1 MRTQSPKKAFTLIEL
16 LVVISI
22 IGLLISL
29 LLPALQSSRTTAQMI
44 QSGAQLRD
52 LFIAQSR
59 YISDNNQGVPWV
71 KFPWSSVPNSPY
83 YNTSPYGPG
92 TFKYY
97 QFPWSAMLWD
107 TGYIEDWR
115 AFWSPGRDLSMPYN
129 AGGESLFTRL
139 TTPAAGGIT
148 KRSAAAYGSAFSMSY
163 WGMTGYGMVG
173 VLAGSGVATVDG
185 MYERPNIT
193 NLDKTRLGLSK
204 TISLAEGWRTDDHTP
219 AGPPSAGTYRIEP
232 VRNSNEPTIYLYN
245 YNNNV
250 ARSYWDGHVLVSESR
265 SIGWDCTSRLSTYDG
280 TPYGGRWTYGW
291 HNGPTGYVSR
301 APWYTNTVT
310 WGIED

>member
-29 LLPALQSSRTTAQMI
+29 LLPALGSSRTTAQMI

-52 LFIAQSR
+52 MFIAQSR
-59 YISDNNQGVPWV
+59 YIADNNQGVPWV
-71 KFPWSSVPNSPY
+71 RFPSSSVTTSPY
-83 YNTSPYGPG
+83 YNTGPYGPG
-92 TFKYY
+92 TYKYY
-97 QFPWSAMLWD
+97 QFYWSAMLWD
-107 TGYIEDWR
+107 TGYIEDWQ
-115 AFWSPGRDLSMPYN
+115 AFWSPNRDLSRPYN
-129 AGGESLFTRL
+129 AGGTTLYERL
-139 TTPAAGGIT
+139 RDRTA
-148 KRSAAAYGSAFSMSY
+148 S
-163 WGMTGYGMVG
+163 GMTMRNAGSYGGFNMAHWGQVGYGMVG
-173 VLAGSGVATVDG
+173 VLAGAGVGTVEG
-185 MYERPNIT
+185 SFERPNIT
-193 NLDKTRLGLSK
+193 NLDKTRLGLSR
-204 TISLAEGWRTDDHTP
+204 TISLAEGWRSDDHTP

-232 VRNSNEPTIYLYN
+232 VRNSTEPVIYLYN

-280 TPYGGRWTYGW
+280 TPYGGRWTYAW
-291 HNGPTGYVSR
+291 HNGPTGYVAR